1 MNRKY
6 PIYGPLFS
14 ACSAG
19 RLPVTPD
26 EQPDF
31 VALAVSAMREYSD
44 ENDRNKVRG
53 ATADAALEVAEPLRS
68 PLKGLQH
75 TAAKVNVFA

>member
-1 MNRKY
+1 MSRKY
-6 PIYGPLFS
+6 PVYRPLFS

-19 RLPVTPD
+19 RLPVAPD
-26 EQPDF
+26 KPLDF
-31 VALAVSAMREYSD
+31 VASAVSAMRECRD
-44 ENDRNKVRG
+44 ETDRNKVRG